1 MTIKS
6 AVTKTLA
13 RLLPSLDS
21 DVCKANLV
29 GKPVGEI
36 FATIYRK
43 KLWGGRLS
51 FGAHSGNGS
60 RNKAVVSPYV
70 SLVRNFL
77 MSLDRPSVVDL
88 GCGDFHVGSQLVD
101 CAGDF
106 IGCDVVDFIVEQNR
120 RRFPSVEFKVVNAI
134 DDNLPEGEVVLVR
147 QVLQHLSNAQVAKIV
162 PKLSQYKYAVITEHV
177 PGFAGFVP
185 NLDMQTGPDQR
196 ASFGS
201 GVVLTEP
208 PFNLK
213 SKRDDVLCE
222 VREFGG
228 IIRTIVFEF

>member
-1 MTIKS
+1 M
-6 AVTKTLA
+6 AVKFIVRKTLA
-13 RLLPSLDS
+13 RLLPSLDP
-21 DVCKANLV
+21 DVYKANLV

-60 RNKAVVSPYV
+60 RNKAVVAPYI
-70 SLVRNFL
+70 SAVRKFL

-101 CAGDF
+101 CGSDF
-106 IGCDVVDFIVEQNR
+106 IGCDVVDFLVEQNR
-120 RRFPSVEFKVVNAI
+120 RRFPSVEFRIVNAV

-147 QVLQHLSNAQVAKIV
+147 QVLQHLSNAQVAKIL
-162 PKLSQYKYAVITEHV
+162 PKLSRYKYAVITEHV

-185 NLDMQTGPDQR
+185 NLDKETGPDDR
-196 ASFGS
+196 VSFGS
-201 GVVLTEP
+201 GIVLTEP
-208 PFNLK
+208 PFSLK
-213 SKRDDVLCE
+213 WKSHDVLCE
-222 VREFGG
+222 VQEFGG

>member
-1 MTIKS
+1 MTVKS
-6 AVTKTLA
+6 VVRKTFA

-21 DVCKANLV
+21 DVYKADLV

-60 RNKAVVSPYV
+60 RNKAIVSPYI
-70 SLVRNFL
+70 SAVRKFL

-120 RRFPSVEFKVVNAI
+120 RRFPSVEFRVVNAI

-147 QVLQHLSNAQVAKIV
+147 QVLQHLSNAQVAKIL

-185 NLDMQTGPDQR
+185 NLDMETGPDQR
-196 ASFGS
+196 GSFGS
-201 GVVLTEP
+201 GIVLTEP

-222 VREFGG
+222 VQEFGG

>member
-1 MTIKS
+1 MDVKS
-6 AVTKTLA
+6 TVRKTLA
-13 RLLPSLDS
+13 RLLPSLDA
-21 DVCKANLV
+21 DVYKANLV

-51 FGAHSGNGS
+51 FGAYSGSGS

-70 SLVRNFL
+70 SAVRKFL

-101 CAGDF
+101 CASDF
-106 IGCDVVDFIVEQNR
+106 IGCDVVDFIVERNR
-120 RRFPSVEFKVVNAI
+120 RRFPSVEFRIVNAI

-147 QVLQHLSNAQVAKIV
+147 QVLQHLSNAQVAKIL

-185 NLDMQTGPDQR
+185 NLDKETGPDNR
-196 ASFGS
+196 LSFGS
-201 GVVLTEP
+201 GIVLTEP

-213 SKRDDVLCE
+213 RKRDDVVCE
-222 VREFGG
+222 VWDGG